1 GQAGDHG
8 AAAEID
14 LLGALVGEFLHIGG
28 RAGREHAAMGDRD
41 RLSHGEI
48 LVHRDDLA
56 VIEHGV
62 SGVGGGRGRGEQAS
76 EEEGEGAAHCYCPC
90 CLGRHVSILRNSAFA
105 TFSKVERGISSTKRI
120 SRGTLKSASP
130 LRQAVMTLSCRS
142 FGSAAMPA
150 CGMMKA
156 TGTSSSI
163 GCGLPTTAVSRTPG
177 TTAITCSISEAA
189 TFSAPTLSMSLAR
202 SENLR

>member
-14 LLGALVGEFLHIGG
+14 LFGALVGEFLHLGG

-41 RLSHGEI
+41 RLAHGEI

-62 SGVGGGRGRGEQAS
+62 GGVGGGRGRGEQAC

-90 CLGRHVSILRNSAFA
+90 CLGRHVSIFRSSAFA
-105 TFSKVERGISSTKRI
+105 TFSSVERGISSTKRI
-120 SRGTLKSASP
+120 SRGTLKSASAP
-130 LRQAVMTLSCRS
+130 RQAVMTLSCRS
-142 FGSAAMPA
+142 LGSRSTPL
-150 CGMMKA
+150 CGVMKT

-163 GCGLPTTAVSRTPG
+163 GCFLATTAASRTPG
-177 TTAITCSISEAA
+177 TTAITCSISLAA
-189 TFSAPTLSMSLAR
+189 TFSPPTLSMSLAR
-202 SENLR
+202 